1 MTTMQLNAE
10 IMKNLDYLMDDEGAL
25 ERVLKYLKKIVS
37 ERTKDETLMTEE
49 DFFQKVDQA
58 RDQIR
63 RGEGIS
69 FDNLDAMNSWLN
81 TL

>member
-1 MTTMQLNAE
+1 MQLNAE
-10 IMKNLDYLMDDEGAL
+10 IMKNLDYLTDDEGAL

-49 DFFQKVDQA
+49 VFSQKVDQA
-58 RDQIR
+58 RDQIK

-81 TL
+81 SL

>member
-1 MTTMQLNAE
+1 MQLNAE
-10 IMKNLDYLMDDEGAL
+10 IMKNLDYLTDDEGAL

-49 DFFQKVDQA
+49 DFFQKVNQA
-58 RDQIR
+58 RDQIN

-81 TL
+81 SL